1 MIGQPNEKSEATLLA
16 VCSVDRRPLHRQNTA
31 FFHELS
37 ITFRPFLLMKSAYN
51 MSSWLLALLHA
62 LRRPSVRVRPRVGLL
77 SSLRLS
83 LSPRPTSIDL
93 SFHRIYRIEG
103 ERGEKCAPPAF
114 LFARSANEPQPRLR
128 DTRECAAN
136 LYKGALCPR
145 RRPVPFPFFFLF
157 LRCPQ

>member
-1 MIGQPNEKSEATLLA
+1 MIGRPNEKSEATLLA

-31 FFHELS
+31 FFHELG
-37 ITFRPFLLMKSAYN
+37 ITFRPFLLMKSAHN

-62 LRRPSVRVRPRVGLL
+62 LRRPSVRFRPRVGLP
-77 SSLRLS
+77 SS
-83 LSPRPTSIDL
+83 TSIDL

-103 ERGEKCAPPAF
+103 ECGEKCAPPAF